1 MAEHDSGVDSER
13 QALLEH
19 LHRHRVEGIVIGGV
33 AIQTHR
39 PAYRTDDVDFAPATD
54 PANLRRLAAALN
66 ALDLELVVSRRAP
79 RTTVA
84 LPSEF
89 MKKRTHE
96 ALIADFGT
104 WCIARGFEADRD
116 LVLRR
121 EGTEWLVEA
130 KVVYLGNATDA
141 VRAALAQLLM
151 YSYFL
156 GGTPPP
162 RLLALFS
169 ESVGDAFVSFLESHA
184 VASVWAAD
192 EGWGASESAR
202 GFLRAASSP

>member
-19 LHRHRVEGIVIGGV
+19 LQRHGVEGIVIGGV

-84 LPSEF
+84 LPHDYFTPHSLMNQPFWNLATVFGDLDICFVAAGFPEGYDDLRPRATVQAVARTSIALPVASLADVEHS
-89 MKKRTHE
+89 KRTVGRE
-96 ALIADFGT
+96 KDLDYFERFGT
-104 WCIARGFEADRD
+104 SA
-116 LVLRR
+116 
-121 EGTEWLVEA
+121 
-130 KVVYLGNATDA
+130 
-141 VRAALAQLLM
+141 
-151 YSYFL
+151 
-156 GGTPPP
+156 PPAGP
-162 RLLALFS
+162 TA
-169 ESVGDAFVSFLESHA
+169 G
-184 VASVWAAD
+184 
-192 EGWGASESAR
+192 
-202 GFLRAASSP
+202 PTT